1 MRPLRQWVVKRSALF
16 EKLYRVL
23 EPVILAA
30 KPLVEMTGSAR
41 LQRPVAA
48 LERICKG
55 ALFDCRMCGRCILS
69 SSGFSCPTNCPKSLR
84 NGPCGGVR
92 PDGTCEVDC
101 GMRCVWV
108 DAWEGSGR
116 MQGGQR
122 ILALQ
127 PPMERNIQGSSAWLR
142 LIAESG
148 SPKAAPKPKDE
159 TVPPMASAPVNP
171 FEETLRAGRFAV
183 TAEISPPDSAEPEDV
198 YKRVMMFEGHV
209 DAVNVTDGSGGN
221 CHTSSLGVSVLLARK
236 GFTPVLQITC
246 RDRNRIAIQG
256 DILGAAV
263 LGISNILCLTGDG
276 VASGDQPGAVP
287 VFDLDSLSLLETAR
301 GLRDRGRYLS
311 GRPLSHR
318 PKLFLGAAANPFS
331 PPYENR
337 ALHLAK
343 KVAAGAQFIQTQY
356 CFDVPMLESFMR
368 QVRDLGLHRQCHIL
382 IGVGPIVSART
393 ARWMRERVPGVR
405 IPDHLIARLEKAQDQ
420 RKEGRAICIEMIQ
433 QIREIEGVAG
443 VHLMAHRHEELI
455 VDVIKETGIRNLPPR
470 PQPLDLTRAS

>member
-1 MRPLRQWVVKRSALF
+1 MRKVRHWVVKRSSLF

-23 EPVILAA
+23 EPMILAA
-30 KPLVEMTGSAR
+30 KPLVELTGSAR
-41 LQRPVAA
+41 LQKPVAA
-48 LERICKG
+48 LERVCKG
-55 ALFDCRMCGRCILS
+55 LIFDCQMCGRCILS
-69 SSGFSCPTNCPKSLR
+69 SSGFSCPTNCPKNLR

-116 MQGGQR
+116 MQGSQR
-122 ILALQ
+122 ILAVQ
-127 PPMERNIQGSSAWLR
+127 PPMEKNIEGTSAWLR

-148 SPKAAPKPKDE
+148 LTKVAPQPKDE
-159 TVPPMASAPVNP
+159 APPPEASAPPNH
-171 FEETLRAGRFAV
+171 FEETLRSGRFAV
-183 TAEISPPDSAEPEDV
+183 TAEVSPPDSAEPEDV
-198 YKRVMMFEGHV
+198 YKRAMMFEGHV

-263 LGISNILCLTGDG
+263 LGINNILCLTGDG
-276 VASGDQPGAVP
+276 VASGDQPGAQP

-301 GLRDRGRYLS
+301 NLKDRGRYLS

-318 PKLFLGAAANPFS
+318 PKLFLGAAANPFA
-331 PPYENR
+331 PPYEIR
-337 ALHLAK
+337 AAHLAK
-343 KVAAGAQFIQTQY
+343 KIAAGAQFIQTQY
-356 CFDVPMLESFMR
+356 CFDIPMLESFMS
-368 QVRDLGLHRQCHIL
+368 QVRDLGFDRQCHIL

-393 ARWMRERVPGVR
+393 ARWMRERVPGVH
-405 IPDHLIARLEKAQDQ
+405 IPDALISRLEKAADQ
-420 RKEGRAICIEMIQ
+420 RKEGRAICIELIQ
-433 QIREIEGVAG
+433 QIQAIKGIAG

-455 VDVIKETGIRNLPPR
+455 IDVIKETGIRNSTGKVNPA
-470 PQPLDLTRAS
+470 DLTRAS